1 MTTFI
6 YWLMVAG
13 LLGLSGWCLYREEKL
28 TAQLT
33 CALVAIPLILR
44 LVLMK

>member
-1 MTTFI
+1 MMTFI
-6 YWLMVAG
+6 YWLVVAA
-13 LLGLSGWCLYREEKL
+13 LLGLSGWCLYREDKL
-28 TAQLT
+28 MAQLT